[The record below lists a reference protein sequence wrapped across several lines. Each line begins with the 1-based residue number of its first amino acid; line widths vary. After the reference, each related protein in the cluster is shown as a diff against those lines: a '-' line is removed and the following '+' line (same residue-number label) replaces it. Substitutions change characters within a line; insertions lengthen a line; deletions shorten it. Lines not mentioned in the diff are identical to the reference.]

1 MEMMFTMLDTN
12 EDGSLDA
19 SELHAMMD
27 MGEDEH
33 EEGVAFIGFHVEE
46 EGDYGIALPAGV
58 NMHVLMRGGHDGH
71 DHGDHDD
78 HDDHGDEDRDGDD
91 HDDHGDEDG
100 GDDHDDHGDE
110 DGDDHDGHADEEI
123 AFDPHSWLDPVA
135 FAAQVEIVYD
145 TLSAA
150 FPEGAETFRANA
162 DAYKAELMAID
173 EGFTAAFGDGGTCTT
188 NTVAA
193 NHNAYAYIAQ
203 RYDIDFVTLHGIDP
217 EGEPSPDAIA
227 EVLER
232 VDEDGIKAIYVEEY
246 SAEGALDS
254 LIAQTVSDDL
264 PNGLEILVL
273 NTMEMAPTDSTE
285 DYLSLMNENLEN
297 LKTGL
302 GC

>member
-1 MEMMFTMLDTN
+1 
-12 EDGSLDA
+12 
-19 SELHAMMD
+19 
-27 MGEDEH
+27 
-33 EEGVAFIGFHVEE
+33 
-46 EGDYGIALPAGV
+46 
-58 NMHVLMRGGHDGH
+58 
-71 DHGDHDD
+71 
-78 HDDHGDEDRDGDD
+78 
-91 HDDHGDEDG
+91 
-100 GDDHDDHGDE
+100 
-110 DGDDHDGHADEEI
+110 
-123 AFDPHSWLDPVA
+123 
-135 FAAQVEIVYD
+135 
-145 TLSAA
+145 
-150 FPEGAETFRANA
+150 
-162 DAYKAELMAID
+162 MAID

-188 NTVAA
+188 NIVAA

-203 RYDIDFVTLHGIDP
+203 RYDIDFVTLHDLDP

-264 PNGLEILVL
+264 PDGLAVLTL
-273 NTMEMAPTDSTE
+273 NTMEMAPTDQTE